1 MTERHHPDTL
11 QRFVFEDAPIR
22 GAIVRLDD
30 CWQQVLTRADYPLPI
45 RRALG
50 ELMVAGALLAA
61 NLKFDGTMV
70 LQIQGRGALK
80 MLVVEANSDRTLRAT
95 AKWSGETPA
104 DASLTELLGEGGTFV
119 ITLDPEHG
127 EPWQGIVELKGESIA
142 QMLTHYM
149 QRSEQLETRLQL
161 EADEHGAAGLL
172 LQRLPDGQ
180 GDPDGWGN
188 ALALAE
194 TLKRDE
200 LLQLDG
206 EEVLYRLFHRDAVRL
221 FEPESVAFFCSCSRE
236 RVADMLKMLGGEE
249 VGEVVLE
256 QGSIEIA
263 CDFCKQR
270 YVFDEQEVS
279 ELFDMDVVEAV
290 RAARH

>member
-1 MTERHHPDTL
+1 MTELHHPDTL
-11 QRFVFEDAPIR
+11 QRFLFEDAPIR
-22 GAIVRLDD
+22 GASVRLDD
-30 CWQQVLTRADYPLPI
+30 CWQQVLSRADYPPAI
-45 RRALG
+45 RRSLG
-50 ELMVAGALLAA
+50 ELMVAGALLSA

-70 LQIQGRGALK
+70 LQVQGRGALK
-80 MLVVEANSDRTLRAT
+80 VLVVEANSDHTLRAT
-95 AKWSGETPA
+95 AKWEGEVP
-104 DASLTELLGEGGTFV
+104 DVPLTDLLGDGGTFV

-127 EPWQGIVELKGESIA
+127 EPWQGIVALEGDNIA

-149 QRSEQLETRLQL
+149 QRSEQLESLLHL
-161 EADEHGAAGLL
+161 EADEHSAAGLL
-172 LQRLPDGQ
+172 LQRLPDGH
-180 GDPDGWGN
+180 GDPDGWAN
-188 ALALAE
+188 AVALAE

-200 LLQLDG
+200 LLRLDG

-221 FEPESVAFFCSCSRE
+221 FEPETLAFFCSCSRE

-279 ELFDMDVVEAV
+279 ELFDMDIVEAI
-290 RAARH
+290 REARH